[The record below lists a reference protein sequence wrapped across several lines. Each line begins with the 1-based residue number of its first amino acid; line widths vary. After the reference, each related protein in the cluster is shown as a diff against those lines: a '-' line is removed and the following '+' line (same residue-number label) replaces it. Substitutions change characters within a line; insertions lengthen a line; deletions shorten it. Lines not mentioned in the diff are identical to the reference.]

1 MSVNILTLS
10 KQYNTQ
16 SKCLSLLEKIRWG
29 DTVKCPYC
37 DSDRVKRAKNEA
49 GRHSCR
55 NCKRTFS
62 VFIDTIFEG
71 TRMPLPKW
79 FMIIGTVLNAKSG
92 MAAKEIQRNYGVTYK
107 TAYYTAMRIRVGMLM
122 ENTELHGILEMDES
136 YFGGKTRKR
145 NSQDNVPNLASV
157 TVKRGRGT
165 NKMSV
170 VGIVER
176 QGEVKTQVI
185 EKLTKRN
192 LLAMLKRYSKK
203 DDSVLI
209 TDGFRSYSKLKDYI
223 EHLTVNHSKQFSK
236 GLTHINT
243 IEGFWS
249 YIKNGIKGSYK
260 AISPKYLPF
269 YLVQYEW
276 AFNHR
281 NYKGDLFLAYLKNAL
296 NNEKELEY
304 WKAKLKEQVKQI
316 VYEK

>member
-10 KQYNTQ
+10 KKYNTQ
-16 SKCLSLLEKIRWG
+16 AKCLSLLEKIRWG
-29 DTVKCPYC
+29 KTVTCPYC
-37 DSDRVKRAKNEA
+37 ESSKTKTAKNEA

-71 TRMPLPKW
+71 TRLPLPKW

-107 TAYYTAMRIRVGMLM
+107 TAYYVAMRLRIGMLM
-122 ENTELHGILEMDES
+122 QNTELHGILEMDES
-136 YFGGKTRKR
+136 YFGGKTRKK
-145 NSQDNVPNLASV
+145 NSRENKPNVARVYL
-157 TVKRGRGT
+157 KRGRGT
-165 NKMSV
+165 SKISV
-170 VGIVER
+170 AGIVER
-176 QGEVKTQVI
+176 GGDVKTKVL
-185 EKLTKRN
+185 EKLSKRN
-192 LLAMLKRYSKK
+192 LLAMLKRYSKN
-203 DDSVLI
+203 DDSILI
-209 TDGFRSYSKLKDYI
+209 TDGFRSYNKLNAYI
-223 EHLTVNHSKQFSK
+223 EHLVINHSKQFSK
-236 GLTHINT
+236 GVTHVNT

-281 NYKGDLFLAYLKNAL
+281 NFKGDLFIEYLKNAL
-296 NNEKELEY
+296 THEKELLY
-304 WKAKLKEQVKQI
+304 WQAGSKQEVKEI
-316 VYEK
+316 AYE